1 MIQCAKNA
9 NTIGNLMK
17 ILKLTMLTSLVLV
30 GLFYASNV
38 IGFASTTLIIITL
51 LAMSYSIRY
60 WREGVGIELAYWGLV
75 YAAFG
80 LVLLGIA
87 MLQSHAGCMFLI
99 GDCYQPR
106 LPSWLSNFK
115 LLYNLKLLVVNS
127 VAVTVIILN
136 VISLLKPVPVAAVPA
151 ILV

>member
-1 MIQCAKNA
+1 
-9 NTIGNLMK
+9 MK

-30 GLFYASNV
+30 ALFSASNI
-38 IGFASTTLIIITL
+38 IGFALTTMAIIVL
-51 LAMSYSIRY
+51 LTISYSIRY
-60 WREGVGIELAYWGLV
+60 WREGIGFELAYWGLV

-115 LLYNLKLLVVNS
+115 LIYNLKLLFVNS

-136 VISLLKPVPVAAVPA
+136 VQRSRKLVSDVANTES
-151 ILV
+151 

>member
-1 MIQCAKNA
+1 MMR
-9 NTIGNLMK
+9 LF
-17 ILKLTMLTSLVLV
+17 KLTLLTSLVL
-30 GLFYASNV
+30 GGMFYASNV
-38 IGFASTTLIIITL
+38 IGFALTTLVVITL
-51 LAMSYSIRY
+51 LTMSYSIRY
-60 WREGVGIELAYWGLV
+60 WREGIGVELAYWGLV

-87 MLQSHAGCMFLI
+87 LLQSHAGCMFLI

-127 VAVTVIILN
+127 VAVTMIILN
-136 VISLLKPVPVAAVPA
+136 IRR
-151 ILV
+151 IL